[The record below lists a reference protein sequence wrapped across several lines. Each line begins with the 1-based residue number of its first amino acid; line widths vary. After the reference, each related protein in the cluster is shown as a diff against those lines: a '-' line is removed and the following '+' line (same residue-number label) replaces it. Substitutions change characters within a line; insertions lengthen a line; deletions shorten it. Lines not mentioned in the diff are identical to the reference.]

1 MTNRYSATWFET
13 FLRDFSPVQTEREIA
28 FLLRHL
34 SLPAYRRVLDLC
46 CGLGRHAIPLA
57 ARGYQVTGLDRSA
70 DALAE
75 ARRRDGAGVAWVE
88 GDMRD
93 LTPLP
98 GPFDAVLNLW
108 QSFGYF
114 DAAANTA
121 VLQQIHDALRPGG
134 RFILDIYQRAF
145 FAAHQGDRARTDQG
159 RTIVERKTLAGDR
172 LTVRLDYGLDVPPD
186 VFEWQVYTPDEI
198 RALTADIGFRPLVVC
213 REFDES
219 LPPDSAVP
227 RMQFVFER
235 G

>member
-28 FLLRHL
+28 FLARHL
-34 SLPAYRRVLDLC
+34 PQPAYRRVLDLC

-70 DALAE
+70 EALAE
-75 ARRRDGAGVAWVE
+75 ARRRDNAGVAWVE

-93 LTPLP
+93 LAPLP

-114 DAAANTA
+114 DATTNRA
-121 VLQQIHDALRPGG
+121 VLRQIHDALRPGG
-134 RFILDIYQRAF
+134 RFILDIYHRAF
-145 FAAHQGDRARTDQG
+145 FAAHQGDRARVDQG

-172 LTVRLDYGLDVPPD
+172 LTVRLDYGPDVPPD
-186 VFEWQVYTPDEI
+186 VFEWQVYMPDEI
-198 RALTADIGFRPLVVC
+198 GALAADIGFRPLVVC

-219 LPPDSAVP
+219 RPPDPAVP

>member
-1 MTNRYSATWFET
+1 MTNGYSSTWLET
-13 FLRDFSPVQTEREIA
+13 FLHDFSPVQTEREIA
-28 FLLRHL
+28 FLARHL
-34 SLPAYRRVLDLC
+34 PLPAYQRVLDLC

-57 ARGYQVTGLDRSA
+57 ERGYQVTGLDRSA

-75 ARRRDGAGVAWVE
+75 ARRRDRASVAWVE

-93 LTPLP
+93 LAALP

-114 DAAANTA
+114 DAATNTA
-121 VLQQIHDALRPGG
+121 ILRQIHGTLRPGG
-134 RFILDIYQRAF
+134 RFILDLYHRDF
-145 FAAHQGDRARTDQG
+145 FAAHQGDRARADQG

-172 LTVRLDYGLDVPPD
+172 LTVRLEYGPDVPPD

-198 RALTADIGFRPLVVC
+198 CALAAVIGFRPLVVC
-213 REFDES
+213 REFDERR
-219 LPPDSAVP
+219 PASATVP
-227 RMQFVFER
+227 RMQLVFER